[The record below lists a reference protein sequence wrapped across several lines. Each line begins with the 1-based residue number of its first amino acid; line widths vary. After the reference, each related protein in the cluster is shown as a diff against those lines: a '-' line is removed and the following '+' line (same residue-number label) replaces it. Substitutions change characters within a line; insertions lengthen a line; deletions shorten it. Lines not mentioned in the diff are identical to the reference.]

1 MLDEYLTEN
10 YQKLK
15 EIALKV
21 SGIDEYED
29 LLHFVIEELYKCD
42 PVRIREIIENNQMT
56 FYVVRVMLN
65 QHHSKTSRYHYKYR
79 KYYEI
84 HTTTTIECIS
94 PDNTKDK
101 TKDKKLVEERL
112 KWIEDK
118 LKDVYWFDAEIFR
131 IYYKGVDK
139 NGKSFSLSQMAK
151 ETRIN
156 KNTLYKAIRNVK
168 NYLINER

>member
-1 MLDEYLTEN
+1 MLDEYLIEN
-10 YQKLK
+10 YDKLK
-15 EIALKV
+15 DIAYNIAGVEEK
-21 SGIDEYED
+21 DD
-29 LLHFVIEELYKCD
+29 LLSFVIEELYKCD
-42 PVRIREIIENNQMT
+42 PVRIREIIENKQMT

-79 KYYEI
+79 KYYDI

-101 TKDKKLVEERL
+101 TKDKELVEERL

-118 LKDVYWFDAEIFR
+118 LKDLYWFDAEVFR
-131 IYYKGVDK
+131 IYYKE
-139 NGKSFSLSQMAK
+139 NFSLSEMAK
-151 ETRIN
+151 ATKIN

>member
-1 MLDEYLTEN
+1 MLDEYLIEN

-42 PVRIREIIENNQMT
+42 PVRIREIIENKQMT

-79 KYYEI
+79 KYYDI

-101 TKDKKLVEERL
+101 TKDKELVEERL
-112 KWIEDK
+112 DWIEDK
-118 LKDVYWFDAEIFR
+118 LKDVYWFDAEVFR
-131 IYYKGVDK
+131 IYYREGY
-139 NGKSFSLSQMAK
+139 SLSQMAK

-168 NYLINER
+168 NYLINEQ

>member
-42 PVRIREIIENNQMT
+42 PVRIREIIENKQMT

-79 KYYEI
+79 KFYDI
-84 HTTTTIECIS
+84 HTTTTIECLS
-94 PDNTKDK
+94 ADNTQYTIKDK
-101 TKDKKLVEERL
+101 ELVEERL
-112 KWIEDK
+112 EWIEEK
-118 LKDVYWFDAEIFR
+118 LKDLYWFDAEVFK
-131 IYYKGVDK
+131 IYYREG
-139 NGKSFSLSQMAK
+139 NM
-151 ETRIN
+151 
-156 KNTLYKAIRNVK
+156 Y
-168 NYLINER
+168 

>member
-1 MLDEYLTEN
+1 MLDEYLIEN

-42 PVRIREIIENNQMT
+42 PVRIREIIENKQMT

-79 KYYEI
+79 KYYDI

-101 TKDKKLVEERL
+101 TKDKELVEERL

-118 LKDVYWFDAEIFR
+118 LKDIYWFDAEVFR
-131 IYYKGVDK
+131 IYYRE
-139 NGKSFSLSQMAK
+139 NFSLSEMAK
-151 ETRIN
+151 ATKIN